1 MITVL
6 VADDHPLLRHGLA
19 SVIAGYPEIQ
29 VLGEASNAAEALV
42 MAKELHPMVI
52 LMDLMMP
59 GGGSAATATLHRTQ
73 PECKVIA
80 LTASEADE
88 DLFEAMLAGA
98 KGYLLK
104 YVDTDELVAAIRT
117 VAMGEFTI
125 YPSMAS
131 KLMLHLEANRDRASR
146 HQGSSS
152 EDLSLRELEVL
163 NRVAGGAR
171 NIEIA
176 SQLHIAESTVKAH
189 LRNIMDKLRVKN
201 RAQAVSIAQS
211 LGLIKN

>member
-6 VADDHPLLRHGLA
+6 IADDHPLLRHGLA

-52 LMDLMMP
+52 LMDLLMP
-59 GGGSAATATLHRTQ
+59 GGGAAATATLRRTQ

-88 DLFEAMLAGA
+88 DLFEAMRAGA

-131 KLMLHLEANRDRASR
+131 KLMLHLEANRDQASR
-146 HQGSSS
+146 PQVPSRD
-152 EDLSLRELEVL
+152 DLSLRELEVL
-163 NRVAGGAR
+163 SRVAIGAR
-171 NIEIA
+171 NTEIA

-201 RAQAVSIAQS
+201 RAQAVSIAHS